1 MPLPAEDTPWPP
13 PKMLPIYDDMRQAD
27 VWYVGDKHALA
38 EHYGRLVQRERDR
51 PSVQSYLWAQG
62 RPLDEPERRVHVPV
76 AGDIASASAGLLA
89 SEAPTIR
96 FENTAAQTRFDQ
108 LAEDG
113 GLHMR
118 LIESLEQCA
127 ALGDSYLATVWDR
140 EAVPDRALLTT
151 WAGDMA
157 IPTIRYGR
165 LIEVTFWREL
175 ERTGDTVVR
184 LLERHAVE
192 QGVGLIDYGLYEGTS
207 ANLGELIPFGQ
218 HEDAAHIDAL
228 VEPGTNRQLTGI
240 PYLTATHIPNIRPN
254 RRHRGYHGRSDYAAP
269 VWDEMDAIDQTMTSW
284 MRDIRLGKGRI
295 AVPRGA
301 LTSLGEGQGSHFD
314 MEREVYDE
322 LELDPSASG
331 FGITVSQFQI
341 RTEEHRATKD
351 DLLATIARSCGYSPS
366 TFGLAEVG
374 ERTATEVV
382 DRKESSMTTT
392 ERKGMYVKT
401 ALRRIAQSWL
411 ALDAAQFNT
420 GVDASTP
427 PTVEMAPAERP
438 SRESEARSIQMLR
451 AAEAISTWLVV
462 KRQHPEWT
470 DTEVQEEA
478 DRIEKE
484 RSAVTAADPWMSAS
498 EGLAGN
504 QLDDGAPPEGSDDG
518 E

>member
-1 MPLPAEDTPWPP
+1 MPLPAEDSPWPP
-13 PKMLPIYDDMRQAD
+13 RQMAPIYDDMRQAD
-27 VWYVGDKHALA
+27 VWYTGDKHDLA
-38 EHYGRLVQRERDR
+38 AHYGRLVQRERDR
-51 PSVQSYLWAQG
+51 PSVQAYLWAQG
-62 RPLDEPERRVHVPV
+62 RALDEPERRVHVPV

-89 SEAPTIR
+89 SEAPTVR
-96 FENTAAQTRFDQ
+96 FENSAAQARFDQ

-118 LIESLEQCA
+118 LLEGLELGA
-127 ALGDSYLATVWDR
+127 ALGDCYLATVWDR

-151 WAGDMA
+151 WSGDMA
-157 IPTIRYGR
+157 IPVIRYGR

-192 QGVGLIDYGLYEGTS
+192 AGTGFIEYGLFEGTT
-207 ANLGELIPFGQ
+207 ANLGRSVPYGA
-218 HEDAAHIDAL
+218 HPDAAHIDAL
-228 VEPGTNRQLTGI
+228 VEPGTNRQPTGI
-240 PYLTATHIPNIRPN
+240 NMLTATHIPNIRPN
-254 RRHRGYHGRSDYAAP
+254 RRHRGYLGRSDYAAP
-269 VWDEMDAIDQTMTSW
+269 VWDQMDAIDQTMTSW
-284 MRDIRLGKGRI
+284 MRDIRLGQGRI
-295 AVPRGA
+295 VVPSGA

-314 MEREVYDE
+314 MHREVYDE
-322 LELDPSASG
+322 IGVDPSTSG

-351 DLLATIARSCGYSPS
+351 DQLATIARACGYSPS
-366 TFGLAEVG
+366 TFGLAETG

-411 ALDAAQFNT
+411 ALDAAQFNS
-420 GVDASTP
+420 GVDASAP

-470 DTEVQEEA
+470 DTEVQEETA
-478 DRIEKE
+478 RIERE
-484 RSAVTAADPWMSAS
+484 RAAVTDADPFADVGR
-498 EGLAGN
+498 ELAGN
-504 QLDDGAPPEGSDDG
+504 QLDDGQGDDDSPAD

>member
-1 MPLPAEDTPWPP
+1 MPLPDENTPWPP
-13 PKMLPIYDDMRQAD
+13 KNLVDAYDDMRQAD
-27 VWYVGDKHALA
+27 VWYTGDKYQLA
-38 EHYGRLVQRERDR
+38 EYYGTLVKRDRDR
-51 PSVQSYLWAQG
+51 PSVQAYLWAQS
-62 RPLDEPERRVHVPV
+62 RRLDEPERRVHVPV
-76 AGDIASASAGLLA
+76 AGDIAAASAGLLA

-96 FENTAAQTRFDQ
+96 FENAQAQTRFDQ

-118 LIESLEQCA
+118 LLEGLELCA
-127 ALGDSYLATVWDR
+127 ALGDCYLATVWDR
-140 EAVPDRALLTT
+140 EAVPDRALLTV
-151 WAGDMA
+151 WPGDMA

-175 ERTGDTVVR
+175 SREGDVVLR

-192 QGVGLIDYGLYEGTS
+192 DGAGLIEYGLYEGTT
-207 ANLGELIPFGQ
+207 ANLGTRRPFNR
-218 HEDAAHIDAL
+218 HPDAAHLDAL
-228 VEPGTNRQLTGI
+228 TDDQGRQLTGI
-240 PYLTATHIPNIRPN
+240 GMLTATHIPNIRPN
-254 RRHRGYHGRSDYAAP
+254 RRDRGYLGRSDYAAP

-295 AVPRGA
+295 AVPAGV
-301 LTSLGEGQGSHFD
+301 LESLGEGQGSYFD
-314 MEREVYDE
+314 LDREVYDE
-322 LELDPSASG
+322 INVDPKAPG
-331 FGITVSQFQI
+331 FGITVAQFQI
-341 RTEEHRATKD
+341 RHEEHRATKD

-366 TFGLAEVG
+366 TFGLAEQG

-382 DRKESSMTTT
+382 DRKEASMTTT

-401 ALRRIAQSWL
+401 ALRRISQAWL
-411 ALDAAQFNT
+411 ALDAAQFDS
-420 GVDASTP
+420 GVDVLDP

-478 DRIEKE
+478 ARIERE
-484 RSAVTAADPWMSAS
+484 RAAVTDADPWMGAA
-498 EGLAGN
+498 EGLAANRLEDNEDQG
-504 QLDDGAPPEGSDDG
+504 DEPEDG